1 MFLLCLQQS
10 LPSLLEVYLL
20 LLQLNII
27 TIAVCLHFEKKSV
40 VCNGVTPLC
49 HRLSW
54 LHCFPPY
61 SVLVTCLFSVCLLLF
76 YFFWGGQSKQQKKK
90 QIRKHP
96 PVPRPLNLTLENS
109 VRCASVLKDQ
119 PPSVERHRC
128 KVGRNPH
135 TDALFMIDQQLHFIS
150 SHQTQSIL

>member
-1 MFLLCLQQS
+1 MCKVRGIWQRKNLTYVPA
-10 LPSLLEVYLL
+10 LPVA
-20 LLQLNII
+20 II
-27 TIAVCLHFEKKSV
+27 AISSGSVSV
-40 VCNGVTPLC
+40 VVAAKYNYNSCLPTLWKKISSLQWCDPPL
-49 HRLSW
+49 
-54 LHCFPPY
+54 PQT
-61 SVLVTCLFSVCLLLF
+61 VLAPLFSSIQRFSHMFVFCLFAFIL
-76 YFFWGGQSKQQKKK
+76 FFWGGGRVNNKKKK

-135 TDALFMIDQQLHFIS
+135 TDALFMID
-150 SHQTQSIL
+150 